1 MSRSLKLVFGT
12 FLLLVLF
19 LTYLEATQPEP
30 VNWTPS
36 YLETDKIAL
45 GSFVLFDSWTNNTET
60 PIEKVK
66 IPPYEFLDEDPEGTY
81 FFLNNTL
88 AFDDSEL
95 KKLLAWVSKGN
106 SVFISAGYI
115 GKNLLDTLNM
125 KATTYSGME
134 NFVSRPGLNFVNP
147 KLKNETDYKFSY
159 DLESLYFNKI
169 DTINQLVL
177 GTSRYTDDTSEE
189 PKINFV
195 KSEFGKGEIL
205 LHSNPQALANYFLL
219 SNDNHHYAEGV
230 LAYLKGNQKVY
241 WDSYYKSGKAYASSP
256 LYILLGNK
264 ALKWAYY
271 IAIAG
276 CILFIIFEGKR
287 KQRAIPV
294 VEPLK
299 NQTYEYSKTIANLY
313 LEQKEYK
320 ELALKQIKHF
330 YDYIRTRYRI
340 DTSVESDHFYSELA
354 IKSEH
359 TETETAALFEKFRE
373 LSNKTQLT
381 KQELQDLNT
390 KIQSYKNSNNE

>member
-1 MSRSLKLVFGT
+1 MSRGLKLAFGA

-19 LTYLEATQPEP
+19 LTYMEATQAEP

-45 GSFVLFDSWTNNTET
+45 GSFVLFDSWTKNTET
-60 PIEKVK
+60 SIEKVK
-66 IPPYEFLDEDPEGTY
+66 IPPYEFLDEDPKGTY

-95 KKLLAWVSKGN
+95 KKLLTWVSKGN
-106 SVFISAGYI
+106 TVFISGGYI

-147 KLKNETDYKFSY
+147 KLKNDTDYKFNY
-159 DLESLYFNKI
+159 DLESLYFSEI
-169 DTINQLVL
+169 DTLNQLVL
-177 GTSRYTDDTSEE
+177 GTSRYSDDTSEE

-195 KSEFGKGEIL
+195 KSKFGKGEIF

-219 SNDNHHYAEGV
+219 SSDNYHYAEGV
-230 LAYLKGNQKVY
+230 LAYLNGDQKVY

-271 IAIAG
+271 IALAG

-313 LEQKEYK
+313 LEQKEFK
-320 ELALKQIKHF
+320 VLAQKQIKHF

-340 DTSVESDHFYSELA
+340 DTSLESDQFYSELA

-359 TETETAALFEKFRE
+359 TQTETTALFQKFRE
-373 LSNKTQLT
+373 LSNKTQIT

-390 KIQSYKNSNNE
+390 MIQSYKNTTNE

>member
-1 MSRSLKLVFGT
+1 MSRGLKLAFGA

-30 VNWTPS
+30 VNWNPS

-45 GSFVLFDSWTNNTET
+45 GSFVLFDSWTKNKET
-60 PIEKVK
+60 PLEKVK
-66 IPPYEFLDEDPEGTY
+66 IPPYEFLNEAPKGTY
-81 FFLNNTL
+81 FFLNNTV

-95 KKLLAWVSKGN
+95 KKVLNWVSQGN

-134 NFVSRPGLNFVNP
+134 NFISRPGLNFVHP
-147 KLKNETDYKFSY
+147 KLKRDTAYKFTY
-159 DLESLYFNKI
+159 DVESLYFSEI
-169 DTINQLVL
+169 DTLNQMVL
-177 GTSRYTDDTSEE
+177 GIANYTDDASEE
-189 PKINFV
+189 KKINFI
-195 KSEFGKGEIL
+195 KSQFGDGEIF

-219 SNDNHHYAEGV
+219 SNDNYHYAEGV
-230 LAYLKGNQKVY
+230 LAYINRDEKVY

-271 IAIAG
+271 LAIAG

-294 VEPLK
+294 VAPLK

-313 LEQKEYK
+313 LEQKEFK
-320 ELALKQIKHF
+320 ALAQKQIKHF

-359 TETETAALFEKFRE
+359 SQTETANLFEKFRE
-373 LSNKTQLT
+373 LSNKIQLT

-390 KIQSYKNSNNE
+390 MIQSYKNSNNE

>member
-1 MSRSLKLVFGT
+1 MSRSLKLAFSA

-30 VNWTPS
+30 VNWNPS

-45 GSFVLFDSWTNNTET
+45 GSFVLFDSWTKNTDT

-66 IPPYEFLDEDPEGTY
+66 IPPYEFLNGNPQGTY
-81 FFLNNTL
+81 FFLNNTV

-95 KKLLAWVSKGN
+95 KKLLNWVSQGN

-134 NFVSRPGLNFVNP
+134 NFISRPGLNFVHP

-159 DLESLYFNKI
+159 DLESLYFNEI
-169 DTINQLVL
+169 DTLNQLVL
-177 GTSRYTDDTSEE
+177 GTSRFTGDASEE

-195 KSEFGKGEIL
+195 KSKFGKGEIL
-205 LHSNPQALANYFLL
+205 LHSNPQALANHFLL
-219 SNDNHHYAEGV
+219 SNDNYHYAEGV
-230 LAYLKGNQKVY
+230 LAYVNLDKKVY

-271 IAIAG
+271 ITIAG

-313 LEQKEYK
+313 LEQKEFK

-330 YDYIRTRYRI
+330 YDYIRTSYRI

-390 KIQSYKNSNNE
+390 MIQSYKKIK

>member
-1 MSRSLKLVFGT
+1 MSRSLKLAFGA

-19 LTYLEATQPEP
+19 LTYLEASQPEP

-45 GSFVLFDSWTNNTET
+45 GSFILFDSWTKNTET
-60 PIEKVK
+60 TIEKVR
-66 IPPYEFLDEDPEGTY
+66 IPPFEFLDEDPQGTY
-81 FFLNNTL
+81 FFLNNTVV
-88 AFDDSEL
+88 FDDSEL
-95 KKLLAWVSKGN
+95 KKLLNWVSQGN
-106 SVFISAGYI
+106 SVFISAGYL

-125 KATTYSGME
+125 KATTYSGVE
-134 NFVSRPGLNFVNP
+134 NFVSRPGLNFVHP
-147 KLKNETDYKFSY
+147 KLKNDTDYKFSY
-159 DLESLYFNKI
+159 DLESLYFSKI
-169 DTINQLVL
+169 DTLNQLVL
-177 GTSRYTDDTSEE
+177 GTSRYNSDASEKQ
-189 PKINFV
+189 KINFV
-195 KSEFGKGEIL
+195 KSQFGDGEIL

-219 SNDNHHYAEGV
+219 TNDNYHYAEGV
-230 LAYLKGNQKVY
+230 LAYLKRDEKVY

-294 VEPLK
+294 VDPLK
-299 NQTYEYSKTIANLY
+299 NQTYEYSKTIADLY
-313 LEQKEYK
+313 LEQKEFK
-320 ELALKQIKHF
+320 ALAQKQIKHF

-340 DTSVESDHFYSELA
+340 DTSLESEHFYSELA

-359 TETETAALFEKFRE
+359 TQTETEALFQKFRE
-373 LSNKTQLT
+373 LSKKNQIT

-390 KIQSYKNSNNE
+390 MIQSYKNSKNE

>member
-1 MSRSLKLVFGT
+1 MSRSLKLAFGA

-19 LTYLEATQPEP
+19 LTYLEATKAEP
-30 VNWTPS
+30 VNWNPS

-45 GSFVLFDSWTNNTET
+45 GSFVLFDSWTKNTVT

-66 IPPYEFLDEDPEGTY
+66 IPPYEFLDEDPQGTY

-95 KKLLAWVSKGN
+95 KKLLNWVSKGN

-125 KATTYSGME
+125 KATTYSGLG
-134 NFVSRPGLNFVNP
+134 NFVSRPGLNFVHPN
-147 KLKNETDYKFSY
+147 LKNDSAYKFTY
-159 DLESLYFNKI
+159 DLESLYFNEI
-169 DTINQLVL
+169 DTLNQLVL
-177 GTSRYTDDTSEE
+177 GTSRFTDDPSEE

-195 KSEFGKGEIL
+195 KSKFGEGEIL

-219 SNDNHHYAEGV
+219 SNDNYHYAEGV
-230 LAYLKGNQKVY
+230 LAYIKQDEIVY
-241 WDSYYKSGKAYASSP
+241 WDSYYKSGKAFATSP

-271 IAIAG
+271 LAIAG
-276 CILFIIFEGKR
+276 CVLFILFEGKR

-313 LEQKEYK
+313 LEQKEFK
-320 ELALKQIKHF
+320 ALAQKQIKHF

-340 DTSVESDHFYSELA
+340 DTSLESDHFYSELA
-354 IKSEH
+354 VKSEH
-359 TETETAALFEKFRE
+359 TETETAALFEKFSE

-390 KIQSYKNSNNE
+390 MIQSYKNINNE

>member
-1 MSRSLKLVFGT
+1 MSRSLKLAFGA

-30 VNWTPS
+30 VNWNPS

-45 GSFVLFDSWTNNTET
+45 GTFVLFDSWTKNTEA

-66 IPPYEFLDEDPEGTY
+66 IPPYEFLDEDPQGTY

-95 KKLLAWVSKGN
+95 KKLLTWVSQGN

-134 NFVSRPGLNFVNP
+134 NFVSRPGLNFVHP
-147 KLKNETDYKFSY
+147 KLKNDTAYKFTY
-159 DLESLYFNKI
+159 DLESLYFSEI
-169 DTINQLVL
+169 DTLNQLVL
-177 GTSRYTDDTSEE
+177 GTSKYTDDASEE

-195 KSEFGKGEIL
+195 KSQFGEGEIL

-219 SNDNHHYAEGV
+219 SKDNYHYAEGV
-230 LAYLKGNQKVY
+230 LAYLNRNEKIY

-373 LSNKTQLT
+373 LSNKNQIT

-390 KIQSYKNSNNE
+390 MIHSYKNPNNE

>member
-1 MSRSLKLVFGT
+1 MSRGLKLAFGA

-30 VNWTPS
+30 VNWNPS

-45 GSFVLFDSWTNNTET
+45 GSFVLFDSWTKNTET
-60 PIEKVK
+60 PLEKVK
-66 IPPYEFLDEDPEGTY
+66 IPPYEFLNEAPKGTY
-81 FFLNNTL
+81 FFLNNTV

-95 KKLLAWVSKGN
+95 KKVLNWVSQGN

-134 NFVSRPGLNFVNP
+134 NFISRPGLNFVHP
-147 KLKNETDYKFSY
+147 KLKRDTAYKFTY
-159 DLESLYFNKI
+159 DVESLYFSEI
-169 DTINQLVL
+169 DTLNQMVL
-177 GTSRYTDDTSEE
+177 GIANYTDDASEE
-189 PKINFV
+189 KKINFI
-195 KSEFGKGEIL
+195 KSQFGDGEIF

-219 SNDNHHYAEGV
+219 SNDNYHYAEGV
-230 LAYLKGNQKVY
+230 LAYINRDEKVY

-271 IAIAG
+271 LAIAG

-294 VEPLK
+294 VAPLK

-313 LEQKEYK
+313 LEQKEFK
-320 ELALKQIKHF
+320 ALAQKQIKHF

-359 TETETAALFEKFRE
+359 SQTETATLFEKFRE
-373 LSNKTQLT
+373 LSNKIQLT

-390 KIQSYKNSNNE
+390 MIQSYKNSNNE